1 MACYL
6 VQTLVSCCDSKIKL
20 FREKGQKCE
29 KSHDEI
35 INEREL
41 NTQLCPSCVISK
53 FCFWDEFSDCGDEKK
68 SSNKGGKEFL
78 GNKGQSYHIL
88 RKKTLMLLHLDN

>member
-1 MACYL
+1 MP
-6 VQTLVSCCDSKIKL
+6 IM
-20 FREKGQKCE
+20 CE
-29 KSHDEI
+29 
-35 INEREL
+35 
-41 NTQLCPSCVISK
+41 ISK
-53 FCFWDEFSDCGDEKK
+53 FFFWDEFSDCGDEKK